1 MKNRINLKSFI
12 KVILDQLRSLF
23 FNGLLMLLP
32 VTITFYLFKFLFHIM
47 QSWLSPLR
55 DLEPEYLQ
63 AIPYLEFALAVTLI
77 LILGLISRNIIFK
90 QIINHLE
97 KVIGKIP
104 LIKPIYRGSKQLVHA
119 FTHHDKDSFQQI
131 VYIEFPRKG
140 VYSIGFVTSEL
151 KKSLSPNKSKKYYN
165 VFIPTSPN
173 PTTGY
178 YVLAT
183 EEDLIPTSL
192 TRQEAMTLVIS
203 GGIVQPDRFE

>member
-97 KVIGKIP
+97 KAIGKIP

-131 VYIEFPRKG
+131 VYIEFHVK
-140 VYSIGFVTSEL
+140 
-151 KKSLSPNKSKKYYN
+151 
-165 VFIPTSPN
+165 VFIQ
-173 PTTGY
+173 
-178 YVLAT
+178 L
-183 EEDLIPTSL
+183 DLLQVNSKNHSHQINQKNIIMFLSQHHQTQQ
-192 TRQEAMTLVIS
+192 RDIM
-203 GGIVQPDRFE
+203 F